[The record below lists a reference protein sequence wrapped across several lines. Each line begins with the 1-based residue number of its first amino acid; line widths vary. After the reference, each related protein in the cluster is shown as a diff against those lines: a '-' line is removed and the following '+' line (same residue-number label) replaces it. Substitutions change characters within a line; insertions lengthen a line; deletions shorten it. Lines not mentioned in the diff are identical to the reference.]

1 MNCPFCKIITENS
14 ERIIKQTKKVFVVF
28 SNPKLMRGHLLV
40 IPKRHVEKLSELD
53 EEERAEL
60 FEEIINIENKII
72 EKIASG
78 CDITQHYRPFIQQNN
93 LKVDHVHFH
102 LKPREFED
110 ELYKKVQIHEKELFN
125 ELTKEELE
133 NLGNMFTN

>member
-14 ERIIKQTKKVFVVF
+14 ERIIRQTERVFVVF

-40 IPKRHVEKLSELD
+40 ISKRHVEKLSELD
-53 EEERAEL
+53 KEERVEL

-110 ELYKKVQIHEKELFN
+110 ELYKKVQVNEKELFS
-125 ELTKEELE
+125 ELTREELD
-133 NLGNMFTN
+133 NLENMFTN

>member
-14 ERIIKQTKKVFVVF
+14 ERIIRQTERVFVVL

-53 EEERAEL
+53 KEERVEL

-110 ELYKKVQIHEKELFN
+110 ELYKKVQIHEKELFS
-125 ELTKEELE
+125 ELTKEELKSLE
-133 NLGNMFTN
+133 KIFN

>member
-14 ERIIKQTKKVFVVF
+14 ERIIRQTERVFVVL

-53 EEERAEL
+53 KEERVEL

-78 CDITQHYRPFIQQNN
+78 CWS
-93 LKVDHVHFH
+93 
-102 LKPREFED
+102 
-110 ELYKKVQIHEKELFN
+110 KEI
-125 ELTKEELE
+125 EI
-133 NLGNMFTN
+133 

>member
-1 MNCPFCKIITENS
+1 MNCVFCEIITENF
-14 ERIIKQTKKVFVVF
+14 ERIIRQTERVFVVL

-40 IPKRHVEKLSELD
+40 IPKRHVEKLDELD
-53 EEERAEL
+53 KEERTEL
-60 FEEIINIENKII
+60 FEEIINVENKIL

-78 CDITQHYRPFIQQNN
+78 CDITQHYRPFVQQNN
-93 LKVDHVHFH
+93 LKVDHIHFH

-110 ELYKKVQIHEKELFN
+110 ELYKKVQIHEKELFS

-133 NLGNMFTN
+133 EIEKLIK

>member
-1 MNCPFCKIITENS
+1 
-14 ERIIKQTKKVFVVF
+14 
-28 SNPKLMRGHLLV
+28 MRGHLLV

-53 EEERAEL
+53 KEERVEL

-110 ELYKKVQIHEKELFN
+110 ELYKKVQIHEKELFS
-125 ELTKEELE
+125 ELTKEELKSLE
-133 NLGNMFTN
+133 KIFN